1 MRIEK
6 LVASLVKP
14 KAQKLQM
21 FLGSLAALLILIPL
35 SLQLTTES
43 ARTEVIQ
50 LDARS
55 VTYCELQ
62 TCRIAELGGLEV
74 VAVQILEQKWATFV
88 EVRFVNFG
96 RLSGERELWLELV
109 NPSGQ
114 IAEAA
119 KSRLVLSHK
128 GPIVTIFS
136 FQRTPEAL
144 INGQLRLGH

>member
-1 MRIEK
+1 
-6 LVASLVKP
+6 
-14 KAQKLQM
+14 M

-50 LDARS
+50 LDPRS

-62 TCRIAELGGLEV
+62 TCRITELGGLEV
-74 VAVQILEQKWATFV
+74 VDVQIAEQKWATFV
-88 EVRFVNFG
+88 EVRFVNPG

-109 NPSGQ
+109 NLSGK

-119 KSRLVLSHK
+119 KSRIVLSPK
-128 GPIVTIFS
+128 APIVAIF
-136 FQRTPEAL
+136 PAVLE
-144 INGQLRLGH
+144 NGQLRLGY